1 MRRKKLRVPTT
12 EKTIGTKGE
21 KRVPSAYRKN
31 NKWKD
36 YMI

>member
-21 KRVPSAYRKN
+21 KRVPSAYGKKQPTERTT
-31 NKWKD
+31 
-36 YMI
+36 